1 MGWLHDEVIN
11 SFTFRLTKDFTDTMY
26 CASSEAFEA
35 LLIAYGKL
43 FGRLWK
49 NIVKKIFIPFN
60 PNNLHWVLIYI
71 NVERSVHISLIQ
83 NKTNELYRYLAMVH
97 TVVRRIFHKFKKV
110 MKSPIEAIGHTL
122 QRAHEVVEYTYVIT
136 QKKLQKWM
144 QLCIDFRSVR
154 SFKITYGVYVIDVT
168 RTFPWPTLT

>member
-1 MGWLHDEVIN
+1 M
-11 SFTFRLTKDFTDTMY
+11 FRLTKDFTDTMY

-35 LLIAYGKL
+35 LLVVYGKL

-71 NVERSVHISLIQ
+71 NIERSVHISLIQ
-83 NKTNELYRYLAMVH
+83 NKTNELYRDLAMVH

-122 QRAHEVVEYTYVIT
+122 QRDSRSCRVYVCYYAEKIS
-136 QKKLQKWM
+136 KGKWM
-144 QLCIDFRSVR
+144 PLCIDFRSVR

-168 RTFPWPTLT
+168 LTFPWPTLT